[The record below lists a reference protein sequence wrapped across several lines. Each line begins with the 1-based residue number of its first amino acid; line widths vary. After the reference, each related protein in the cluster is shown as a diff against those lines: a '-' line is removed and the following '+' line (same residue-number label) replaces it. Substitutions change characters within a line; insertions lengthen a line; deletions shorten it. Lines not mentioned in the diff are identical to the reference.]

1 VAEKTASFV
10 AKNGRAFEQRI
21 VNSAKGKTPKFA
33 FLHESS
39 PFNAYYE
46 DRIVFFTN
54 GGDKGEDKK
63 KEEDASPSAT
73 ADATAKA
80 PATAD
85 ASNKEGGNDNKNTSK
100 EKVKKDGVNEAEEG
114 KDKNKEGA
122 ASASASATASSA
134 PQIETTLT
142 ARKAKSSVDPVARM
156 LLSQRAKI
164 NDIVNQ
170 AKEMNQKKKDDE
182 GKMTTSTSTDND
194 GDGNG
199 GGGGEKSAAVSK
211 QEQEKEQKI
220 LENVRGME
228 PLQPIFTSIIM
239 PPNNITP
246 TQLEIIKLTAQF
258 VVLNGKGGSFLR
270 ELTVKQWGNPVMWGF
285 LQPRHSHYAYF
296 TQLVDLY
303 KNLMQKAVL
312 IHERQVRGTGTGT
325 GTNTGTSKTKSK
337 SKSTGKSQV
346 LKGGATTT
354 TEDENETS
362 PSTNTTSTLLD
373 IVSLKKM
380 VGLDSTTTATTTGLS
395 SGIDDPHHDTHRRI
409 HRIQETA
416 GNVSKCL
423 EHVAYQAEYDRHKEE
438 ERRIALENNG
448 GEGGLLMGM
457 GGAARVDWHDF
468 VVVETI
474 DFALDEVVEMLP
486 PPPPPVVKSKEEVK
500 VEVVAVSQ
508 DICPPA
514 TTTKSD
520 EMDESSDEDDDDE
533 KINVVTDYAPNVVS
547 AQAKFTSEARTHV
560 IDPITGKSIPIA
572 DMSEHMRIQLLDPKW
587 AKEKQKFMDK
597 QKDSNLV
604 GGDAIAR
611 NMNAFA
617 KARTDLFGSSGEGGQ
632 NSAKHQEANNV
643 IPAQPQMPQPRP
655 MAVPPPPPPPS
666 AMAMAMTTRTRTAMP
681 ALQVP
686 AHPKP
691 DLTYPT
697 AKKAK
702 VETPAPTPLP
712 PIPPSMPPTAA
723 IPPAMPPPM
732 AVAVPTSLA
741 NKSEPQQPENDT
753 EVIQTL
759 SASDFASSL
768 PSQNVPLTISV
779 PNDPSNYGWMF
790 NGQTISITVDVMM
803 KVKEIKQQLQPQL
816 GGMPV
821 NKMQLKAAT
830 GFVKDSL
837 SLAHLNIGPNNG
849 SLELVPK
856 TRGGKRK

>member
-1 VAEKTASFV
+1 MAIEGIIRPPPEIRAVAEKTASFV

-21 VNSAKGKTPKFA
+21 INSAKGKTPKFA

-39 PFNAYYE
+39 PFHAYYE

-54 GGDKGEDKK
+54 GGDKK
-63 KEEDASPSAT
+63 KEEDTAAT
-73 ADATAKA
+73 AAPDTDTDTSKAPTTAEQKKDDDSNIAKESGGKGDTRDKDKAKA
-80 PATAD
+80 ALQT
-85 ASNKEGGNDNKNTSK
+85 E
-100 EKVKKDGVNEAEEG
+100 
-114 KDKNKEGA
+114 
-122 ASASASATASSA
+122 
-134 PQIETTLT
+134 TLT

-164 NDIVNQ
+164 NDIVNK
-170 AKEMNQKKKDDE
+170 AKEMNQKKKDEE
-182 GKMTTSTSTDND
+182 GKTSTGD
-194 GDGNG
+194 GDGD
-199 GGGGEKSAAVSK
+199 EKSSIALSEAEK
-211 QEQEKEQKI
+211 EKEQKI
-220 LENVRGME
+220 LDNLRGME
-228 PLQPIFTSIIM
+228 PLQPIFTSIM
-239 PPNNITP
+239 PPNNITV

-303 KNLMQKAVL
+303 KNLMQQAVL
-312 IHERQVRGTGTGT
+312 IHEKQVM
-325 GTNTGTSKTKSK
+325 GTSKSK
-337 SKSTGKSQV
+337 TNGKSQGKV
-346 LKGGATTT
+346 QGGTKTGDGKEKV
-354 TEDENETS
+354 TENSTS
-362 PSTNTTSTLLD
+362 TSTLLD

-380 VGLDSTTTATTTGLS
+380 VGLDATTTGSGSS
-395 SGIDDPHHDTHRRI
+395 SGIDDPHHDTHQRI
-409 HRIQETA
+409 NRIQETA
-416 GNVSKCL
+416 NNVSKCL

-448 GEGGLLMGM
+448 GEGGLLLS
-457 GGAARVDWHDF
+457 GAARVDWHDF

-486 PPPPPVVKSKEEVK
+486 PPPPPVVKPKEETK
-500 VEVVAVSQ
+500 TETEVVAQ
-508 DICPPA
+508 D
-514 TTTKSD
+514 TTMTMKNNHD
-520 EMDESSDEDDDDE
+520 EMDESSDDDDEE
-533 KINVVTDYAPNVVS
+533 KINVVADYAPNVVS

-617 KARTDLFGSSGEGGQ
+617 KARTDLFGSSGDGGQ
-632 NSAKHQEANNV
+632 NAKKNQEASNA

-655 MAVPPPPPPPS
+655 MEVPPPPPPPPAVS
-666 AMAMAMTTRTRTAMP
+666 MP
-681 ALQVP
+681 AVQVP

-702 VETPAPTPLP
+702 VEAPAPLP
-712 PIPPSMPPTAA
+712 PMPPSMPPTAVVPPSV
-723 IPPAMPPPM
+723 PPAM
-732 AVAVPTSLA
+732 AVAVPAPLTSA
-741 NKSEPQQPENDT
+741 SEPEQPENDT

-768 PSQNVPLTISV
+768 PSPIVPLTITV
-779 PNDPSNYGWMF
+779 PNDPSNSGWMF
-790 NGQTISITVDVMM
+790 NGQTISITVDVMT
-803 KVKEIKQQLQPQL
+803 KVKEIKQQLQPKL

-821 NKMQLKAAT
+821 NKMQLKSAT
-830 GFVKDSL
+830 GFIKDSL
-837 SLAHLNIGPNNG
+837 NLAHLNIGPNNG